1 MDIYPVYIGNEEK
14 GTLTVKEQGLMTCF
28 EVECGKKDELVHL
41 SVYGED
47 KTAYLGTL
55 SPQGDKL
62 CLTKKFS
69 RTELKNMPRKILY
82 AADSELNG
90 KSQENGITWYE
101 AQNGVLY
108 ADMGAYM
115 LNALPTSGAHFPED
129 RIRVINGREYV
140 VFRSN
145 K

>member
-1 MDIYPVYIGNEEK
+1 MDRYPVYIGSEKK
-14 GTLTVKEQGLMTCF
+14 GTLTVKAQGLMTCF
-28 EVECGKKDELVHL
+28 EVECGRTDELVRL

-82 AADSELNG
+82 AADAKLQNRTQDNE
-90 KSQENGITWYE
+90 ITWYE
-101 AQNGVLY
+101 SQNGVLY
-108 ADMGAYM
+108 ADMGAYR
-115 LNALPTSGAHFPED
+115 LNALPTAGANFPEE
-129 RIRVINGREYV
+129 RIRRINGREYV
-140 VFRSN
+140 VFRL